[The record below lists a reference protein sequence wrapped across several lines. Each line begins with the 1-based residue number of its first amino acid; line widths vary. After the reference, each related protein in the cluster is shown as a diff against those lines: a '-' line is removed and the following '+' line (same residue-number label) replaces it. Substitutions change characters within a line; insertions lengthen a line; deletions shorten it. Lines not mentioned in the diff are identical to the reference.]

1 MTEPDEWRD
10 WIGRRFT
17 STARLDPWLANHL
30 AVTLDRE
37 PDLADGDELP
47 PAWHWIFFHDLV
59 RTSELGRE
67 GHPKPGI
74 VMPPVGLPRRMW
86 AGGTL
91 EVQEPLVLG
100 STVERVSTIRDIVAK
115 QGRSGPLVFVT
126 VEHEIRT
133 GATRNLREEQRIVY
147 RDASDATDRSEP
159 PQTDGADRTVDDGD
173 FSAEPDADFSA
184 QHDLDPATLFRY
196 SALTFNAHRI
206 HYDADYCRD
215 VEGYPAVVVH
225 GPLIATLLLDLCVR
239 NQRSVGRFTYRAEA
253 PLFLPGGFT
262 AHGATTGDATRLW
275 ATDRHGRIAMEAEAR
290 PA

>member
-1 MTEPDEWRD
+1 MTEPGEWRD

-17 STARLDPWLANHL
+17 STTRLDPWLANHL

-37 PDLADGDELP
+37 PDLVDGDELP
-47 PAWHWIFFHDLV
+47 LAWHWIFFHDLV

-74 VMPPVGLPRRMW
+74 VMPPVGLPGRMW

-91 EVQEPLVLG
+91 EFQQPLVLG

-115 QGRSGPLVFVT
+115 QGHSGPLVFVT
-126 VEHEIRT
+126 VEHEIGT
-133 GATRNLREEQRIVY
+133 GSSRNVREEQTIVY
-147 RDASDATDRSEP
+147 RDA
-159 PQTDGADRTVDDGD
+159 TDGPERRQTEPADRPDDDVDVLAKLD
-173 FSAEPDADFSA
+173 PDFSA
-184 QHDLDPATLFRY
+184 QHDLDAATLFRY

-215 VEGYPAVVVH
+215 VEGYPGVVVH
-225 GPLIATLLLDLCVR
+225 GPLIATRLLDLCVR

-253 PLFLPGGFT
+253 PLFLPGRFT

-275 ATDRHGRIAMEAEAR
+275 AADRHGRTAMEAEAR

>member
-1 MTEPDEWRD
+1 MNERDD

-17 STARLDPWLANHL
+17 STARLDPWFANHL

-59 RTSELGRE
+59 PTSELGRE

-91 EVQEPLVLG
+91 EFGAPLVLG
-100 STVERVSTIRDIVAK
+100 SSVERVSTIRAIVAK
-115 QGRSGPLVFVT
+115 EGRSGPLVFVT
-126 VEHEIRT
+126 IEHEIRT
-133 GATRNLREEQRIVY
+133 GATRNVREEQTIVY
-147 RDASDATDRSEP
+147 RGATDGPDPR
-159 PQTDGADRTVDDGD
+159 QTEGARRTTDERAD
-173 FSAEPDADFSA
+173 FSGRPDADFSA
-184 QHDLDPATLFRY
+184 QHDLDAATLFRY

-215 VEGYPAVVVH
+215 VEGYPGVVVH

-239 NQRSVGRFTYRAEA
+239 NQRPVGRFAYRAEA
-253 PLFLPGGFT
+253 PLFLPDRFT
-262 AHGATTGDATRLW
+262 THGATTGDATRLW
-275 ATDRHGRIAMEAEAR
+275 AADRHGRIAMEAEAG